1 MGLKDEEK
9 KAGESSEEP
18 KGQGLSR
25 KNSHSSL
32 SPTEDEDEDE
42 DKKLELGPMIA
53 LKEQLEKDK
62 VLISLVIII
71 SYIYYNN

>member
-1 MGLKDEEK
+1 MVLKDEE
-9 KAGESSEEP
+9 KAGESSEDP

-25 KNSHSSL
+25 KNSHSSMC
-32 SPTEDEDEDE
+32 PTDDDEEEE

-62 VLISLVIII
+62 VLISLVMI
-71 SYIYYNN
+71 S